1 MKQIWF
7 CLPCQSLIG
16 ITSAGNSEIG
26 SLSTFWCRYIYSLMM
41 TQWSHKSKGKVQGQ
55 NKLQIAV
62 NWENKL
68 TIQMRKRNSRSIT
81 EERAQVSEHSSK
93 KMRRLEK
100 MIALGRNSFCWGAK
114 IIFRFNVITGIV
126 LSILRF
132 WQLSPLSHCLI
143 NIIVNYEACVQ
154 ILPYFCY
161 KQYQPLQTQCHWCIF
176 AN

>member
-16 ITSAGNSEIG
+16 IKSAGNSEIG

-68 TIQMRKRNSRSIT
+68 TIQMRKRNLRSIT
-81 EERAQVSEHSSK
+81 EARVQVSEHSSK
-93 KMRRLEK
+93 KMRRLET
-100 MIALGRNSFCWGAK
+100 MIALGRNSFWLGAK
-114 IIFRFNVITGIV
+114 MIFRFK
-126 LSILRF
+126 LLLR
-132 WQLSPLSHCLI
+132 CR
-143 NIIVNYEACVQ
+143 
-154 ILPYFCY
+154 
-161 KQYQPLQTQCHWCIF
+161 QPLRLVLVRGEKKVQQLLGGRLVSWNRTMTMTMGMTIF
-176 AN
+176 LAISQAKDL

>member
-1 MKQIWF
+1 MFYILHWNFLLGVPVLGRAKTSSASSPATQTPLRSGGRLLTRWENPNLTKEYYYKQIWF

-16 ITSAGNSEIG
+16 IKSAGNSEIG

-68 TIQMRKRNSRSIT
+68 TIQMRKRNLRSIT
-81 EERAQVSEHSSK
+81 EARVQVSEHSSK

-100 MIALGRNSFCWGAK
+100 MIALGRKKLLLMRRKNGF
-114 IIFRFNVITGIV
+114 
-126 LSILRF
+126 
-132 WQLSPLSHCLI
+132 
-143 NIIVNYEACVQ
+143 
-154 ILPYFCY
+154 
-161 KQYQPLQTQCHWCIF
+161 
-176 AN
+176 